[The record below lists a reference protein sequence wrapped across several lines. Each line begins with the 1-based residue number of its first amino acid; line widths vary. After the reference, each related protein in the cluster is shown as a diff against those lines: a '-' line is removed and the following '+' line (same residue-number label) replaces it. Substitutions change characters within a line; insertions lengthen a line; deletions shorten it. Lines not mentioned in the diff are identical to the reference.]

1 MNVSIVVLWPK
12 LELVLERAQ
21 VHLDAGDSV
30 TLVECR
36 SELAACWANPG
47 HALSTCSLCRQIRE
61 RGVGALTGRV
71 ERTPLLRLTK
81 EDAADMA
88 ALRTRFASV
97 TELKEY
103 TVDGFPVGL
112 AVASALITIHR
123 DLDIDMAAHDEVIRT
138 YVLSTW
144 ATYRSFQRYLEERP
158 VDKVYVVNGRVTE
171 TRAVLHACQTRGIS
185 CSTIEVGHD
194 KDHYELYHDTFPHDF
209 EYVVKEIRR
218 YWDEAGN
225 DPRERER
232 QATQYYLDRSRG
244 VEREYKSFVT
254 SQHQGLLPP
263 DFSPDR
269 HNVVIFNSSEDEF
282 ASIGDAWRNPVY
294 QDQLDGLR
302 RIRNDVDKLPSH
314 VSIYLRIHP
323 HMSGLRKLLDPLMEL
338 KGPRFRV
345 IPPDSPVSTYDLMRA
360 CNTVL
365 TFGSTTGIEAVFWE
379 KPSVLVGMAFYRNLG
394 GNYLASDHEDVLR
407 LMQIPLEPKPREA
420 ALIYGYYY
428 ASFGIPYKYYQAER
442 LWTSPYRADGAFNNV
457 RLQGGRFSRYV
468 WGALRRLPSVER
480 LLNRWYRHRAVAN
493 LFPGKG
499 GSNGSQHRPSEV
511 RGG

>member
-36 SELAACWANPG
+36 SQLAACWANPV
-47 HALSTCSLCRQIRE
+47 HALSTCSLCRQIRK
-61 RGVGALTGRV
+61 RGVGALSAPVDRV
-71 ERTPLLRLTK
+71 PLVRLTR
-81 EDAADMA
+81 EDVGQMK
-88 ALRTRFASV
+88 ALQTQFSSMSD
-97 TELKEY
+97 LKEY
-103 TVDGFPVGL
+103 GVEGFPLGL
-112 AVASALITIHR
+112 AVASALITIFR
-123 DLDIDMAAHDEVIRT
+123 DLEIDMAAHEEVIRS

-144 ATYRSFQRYLEERP
+144 AAYRSFLRYLDERP

-171 TRAVLHACQTRGIS
+171 TRAVLHACQTRGVA

-194 KDHYELYHDTFPHDF
+194 KDHYELYHNTFPHDL
-209 EYVVKEIRR
+209 EYVENEIRR
-218 YWDEAGN
+218 YWDEAGH
-225 DPRERER
+225 DPHERER
-232 QATQYYLDRSRG
+232 QATQYYLDRSKG
-244 VEREYKSFVT
+244 VEREFKSFVT
-254 SQHQGLLPP
+254 SQHRGLLPAE
-263 DFSPDR
+263 FSPDR

-302 RIRNDVDKLPSH
+302 RIRNDVEKLPPN

-323 HMSGLRKLLDPLMEL
+323 HLAGLRKLLDPLTEL
-338 KGPRFRV
+338 EGPRFRV

-365 TFGSTTGIEAVFWE
+365 TFGSTTGIEAVFWGR
-379 KPSVLVGMAFYRNLG
+379 PSVLVGISFYRNLG
-394 GNYLASDHEDVLR
+394 GNYLAASHEDVLR
-407 LMQIPLEPKPREA
+407 LIQTPLEPKSREA

-428 ASFGIPYKYYQAER
+428 ATFGIPYKYYRAER

-457 RLQGGRFSRYV
+457 RLQGGTFSHYV
-468 WGALRRLPSVER
+468 WAALRRLPPVER
-480 LLNRWYRHRAVAN
+480 MLNQWYRRRALAK
-493 LFPGKG
+493 LIPEKG
-499 GSNGSQHRPSEV
+499 GPNGSLPATSVTRE
-511 RGG
+511 G